1 MNAAGMAP
9 KATGMIIPGEA
20 TAGDDKFT
28 PSYVALD
35 GKVLRFDAYMKEDVP
50 DIPAEGY
57 RIRLFNICYF
67 LVDDSIRIG
76 ELKQE
81 NSGIAQGTFLK
92 RHRVPSDSGGG
103 YVGWEE
109 LRIGQPITVYGRTLF
124 LTNCDG
130 FTREYYATKGMP
142 QGDKQETPRDPYF
155 LRRQA
160 AQEKVSLKQQNDQRQ
175 RFLAFNRKVL
185 RFYCLWD
192 DRNSIYG
199 ERRPFVLHFY
209 LEDDTVEV
217 CEVHLPNDGRDSFP
231 KMLRRQKLP
240 FDDREALKDIGSSPG
255 NFYTDKDFL
264 VQGTPVGA
272 RVRVFGRD
280 FLIYDCD
287 DFTKQH
293 YQKKYGVSY
302 FPNLTD
308 RIRTPAVE
316 PPRREIPPPTG
327 FGTDADSLQSIY
339 NLIPKAPKRDE
350 GKLMDLQGKALRI
363 LGKFEDPAAQED
375 MDRKFVITFYLSDDT
390 VSIFEPPQQNSGIIG
405 GKFLERSQMLNPDSG
420 ENFLPFDFKLG
431 AVVQLNKYRFRL
443 LDCDEFTRKYIESK
457 GEYLRSQL
465 YKVSLNGIMKDLQ
478 KRNEEAKEALRA
490 AFRIMDEDRSGNI
503 THMEFLQTLRHL
515 HYDIEIEDA
524 EPLLA
529 WFDPEWKGY
538 ISYAE
543 FCDAIV
549 RAPMFPEFQKK
560 FLAEKAKVRT
570 SPVQRSGSGLPM

>member
-1 MNAAGMAP
+1 M
-9 KATGMIIPGEA
+9 
-20 TAGDDKFT
+20 
-28 PSYVALD
+28 
-35 GKVLRFDAYMKEDVP
+35 
-50 DIPAEGY
+50 
-57 RIRLFNICYF
+57 
-67 LVDDSIRIG
+67 
-76 ELKQE
+76 
-81 NSGIAQGTFLK
+81 
-92 RHRVPSDSGGG
+92 
-103 YVGWEE
+103 
-109 LRIGQPITVYGRTLF
+109 
-124 LTNCDG
+124 
-130 FTREYYATKGMP
+130 
-142 QGDKQETPRDPYF
+142 
-155 LRRQA
+155 
-160 AQEKVSLKQQNDQRQ
+160 
-175 RFLAFNRKVL
+175 
-185 RFYCLWD
+185 
-192 DRNSIYG
+192 
-199 ERRPFVLHFY
+199 
-209 LEDDTVEV
+209 
-217 CEVHLPNDGRDSFP
+217 HLPNDGRDSFP

-465 YKVSLNGIMKDLQ
+465 YKVRLKSLCIHTRTRTRRDGHGPTVRSQSRSRHHILSC
-478 KRNEEAKEALRA
+478 RCALSNVLCFFVHRY
-490 AFRIMDEDRSGNI
+490 R
-503 THMEFLQTLRHL
+503 
-515 HYDIEIEDA
+515 
-524 EPLLA
+524 
-529 WFDPEWKGY
+529 
-538 ISYAE
+538 
-543 FCDAIV
+543 
-549 RAPMFPEFQKK
+549 
-560 FLAEKAKVRT
+560 
-570 SPVQRSGSGLPM
+570 